1 MAERTLVLRNPTG
14 LHARPA
20 ERLAREAARFTS
32 DITVRKDTQEG
43 GVDAKSV
50 LSILT
55 LDCRQGDRVVLSAA
69 GDDASEAIAHL
80 SRLVTDGLGEE
91 PGG

>member
-1 MAERTLVLRNPTG
+1 VHEKRVILRNPTG

-20 ERLAREAARFTS
+20 ELFAREAGRFAS
-32 DITVRKDTQEG
+32 DVTVRKDSADD

-55 LDCRQGDRVVLSAA
+55 LDCLHGDEIVIAA
-69 GDDASEAIAHL
+69 VGEDAEEAIAHL
-80 SRLVTDGLGEE
+80 SRLVEDGLGEDLI
-91 PGG
+91 G